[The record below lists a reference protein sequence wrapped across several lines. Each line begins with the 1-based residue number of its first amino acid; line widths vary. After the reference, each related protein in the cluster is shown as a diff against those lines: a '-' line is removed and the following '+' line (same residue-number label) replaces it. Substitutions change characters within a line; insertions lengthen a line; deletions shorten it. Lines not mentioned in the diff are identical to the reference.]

1 MFRPDILA
9 YGHADFFAVNLEGLD
24 ATGWLEITIFIE
36 NILGRQKRLVRFA
49 QRFSALEQ
57 GRGIMKWLAASFVA
71 IHKTDEQR
79 WFSDERVKFFQDRKI
94 LRNKT
99 RFKNQVLRR
108 ISGDG
113 QFRRQNQFRAH
124 SCKTLV
130 RAYDQF
136 AVASQIPYR
145 RVNLSKANLHAALR
159 QIKRNVA
166 SSNPL
171 LQDSMGSFL
180 KPFVCRLGRHRPHPP
195 CRQWTIKRLSVIDP
209 PREARTSRP
218 QLRTMS
224 GWRRGV
230 AVAKNRLPGG
240 MTFW

>member
-36 NILGRQKRLVRFA
+36 NIVGRQKRLVRFA

-79 WFSDERVKFFQDRKI
+79 CFSDERVKFFQDRKI

-113 QFRRQNQFRAH
+113 QFRRQNQFRAR

-136 AVASQIPYR
+136 AVASQIPYG
-145 RVNLSKANLHAALR
+145 RVNLSKTNLHTALR
-159 QIKRNVA
+159 QVMRNGVT
-166 SSNPL
+166 SNPL
-171 LQDSMGSFL
+171 LLGPMGSFL
-180 KPFVCRLGRHRPHPP
+180 KPFVCRAAPQTTHA
-195 CRQWTIKRLSVIDP
+195 LSSNGHSAP
-209 PREARTSRP
+209 
-218 QLRTMS
+218 
-224 GWRRGV
+224 
-230 AVAKNRLPGG
+230 
-240 MTFW
+240 